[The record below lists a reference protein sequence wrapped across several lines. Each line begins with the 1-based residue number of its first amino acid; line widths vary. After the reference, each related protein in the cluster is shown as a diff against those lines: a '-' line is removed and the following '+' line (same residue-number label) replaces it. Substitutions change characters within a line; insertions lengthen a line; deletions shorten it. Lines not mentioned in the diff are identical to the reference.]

1 MADTTITVR
10 DNGNLRISGSFEIV
24 DAAGNVFPVEPG
36 RPVFLCRCGHS
47 ESKPFC
53 DGSHSRVGL
62 PERGAGGGAGRRGAG
77 RLTPVGRGPE
87 ARRHAVPPART
98 AG

>member
-1 MADTTITVR
+1 VSDTTITVR

-47 ESKPFC
+47 QSKPFC
-53 DGSHSRVGL
+53 DGSHSRVGFGSVVRAPV
-62 PERGAGGGAGRRGAG
+62 PEVTGGSGSDAAAEGDAGR
-77 RLTPVGRGPE
+77 
-87 ARRHAVPPART
+87 
-98 AG
+98 

>member
-1 MADTTITVR
+1 MPETTITVR

-47 ESKPFC
+47 QSTPFC
-53 DGSHSRVGL
+53 DGSHTRVGFQSVV
-62 PERGAGGGAGRRGAG
+62 RA
-77 RLTPVGRGPE
+77 PVPE
-87 ARRHAVPPART
+87 AAAAKDDAQP
-98 AG
+98 

>member
-1 MADTTITVR
+1 MSDTTITVR

-47 ESKPFC
+47 RSKPFC
-53 DGSHSRVGL
+53 DGAHSRVGFQSVARAPL
-62 PERGAGGGAGRRGAG
+62 PEAAAAGGDAGS
-77 RLTPVGRGPE
+77 
-87 ARRHAVPPART
+87 
-98 AG
+98 

>member
-47 ESKPFC
+47 QSKPFC
-53 DGSHSRVGL
+53 DGSHSKVGFQSVV
-62 PERGAGGGAGRRGAG
+62 RAA
-77 RLTPVGRGPE
+77 VPE
-87 ARRHAVPPART
+87 ADEQ

>member
-1 MADTTITVR
+1 VSDTTITVR

-47 ESKPFC
+47 QSKPFC
-53 DGSHSRVGL
+53 DGSHSKVGFQSVVRAPA
-62 PERGAGGGAGRRGAG
+62 PETAPDAATEGDARG
-77 RLTPVGRGPE
+77 
-87 ARRHAVPPART
+87 
-98 AG
+98 

>member
-47 ESKPFC
+47 QSKPFC
-53 DGSHSRVGL
+53 DGSHSRVGFGSVVL
-62 PERGAGGGAGRRGAG
+62 APAPDAEPDAAEGAG
-77 RLTPVGRGPE
+77 
-87 ARRHAVPPART
+87 
-98 AG
+98 

>member
-47 ESKPFC
+47 QSKPFC
-53 DGSHSRVGL
+53 VVSIRRVAFGSGARAL
-62 PERGAGGGAGRRGAG
+62 APETALVVAEGAG
-77 RLTPVGRGPE
+77 
-87 ARRHAVPPART
+87 
-98 AG
+98 

>member
-1 MADTTITVR
+1 MSDTTITVR

-53 DGSHSRVGL
+53 DGSHSRVGFGSVVRAPV
-62 PERGAGGGAGRRGAG
+62 PETGTDAIPDAASEADSGR
-77 RLTPVGRGPE
+77 
-87 ARRHAVPPART
+87 
-98 AG
+98 

>member
-47 ESKPFC
+47 ATKPFC
-53 DGSHSRVGL
+53 DGSHSRAGFQSVVRAPMAEGD
-62 PERGAGGGAGRRGAG
+62 GAAG
-77 RLTPVGRGPE
+77 
-87 ARRHAVPPART
+87 PAADGT
-98 AG
+98 AA

>member
-1 MADTTITVR
+1 MPETTITVR

-53 DGSHSRVGL
+53 DGSHTRVGFQSVV
-62 PERGAGGGAGRRGAG
+62 RA
-77 RLTPVGRGPE
+77 
-87 ARRHAVPPART
+87 PAP
-98 AG
+98 AAAAAEDDAQP